1 MIVVILLAGIVF
13 YEAFFALKTLANVA
27 AMQAT
32 MRGSLSVVQSATMSD
47 EEKAEAMQKSS
58 IAMIGSVAVVA
69 GKISLAVI
77 VTAGFLFLVSLFQWS
92 VADLIEYSM
101 KPVPLLS
108 TIGVLVVYG
117 MVRHG
122 RKK

>member
-13 YEAFFALKTLANVA
+13 YEAFFALKTLTNVET
-27 AMQAT
+27 MQAT
-32 MRGSLSVVQSATMSD
+32 MRGSLAVVQSATMSD

-58 IAMIGSVAVVA
+58 IAMIGSVAIVA

-77 VTAGFLFLVSLFQWS
+77 ATAGFLFLVSLFRWS
-92 VADLIEYSM
+92 FEDLVAFSV
-101 KPVPLLS
+101 KPLPLLS

>member
-58 IAMIGSVAVVA
+58 VAMIGSVAVVA

-92 VADLIEYSM
+92 FADLIEYSM

>member
-13 YEAFFALKTLANVA
+13 YEAFFALKTLANVD

-58 IAMIGSVAVVA
+58 IAMIGSVAVIA

-77 VTAGFLFLVSLFQWS
+77 VTAGFLLLVSIFQWS
-92 VADLIEYSM
+92 FVDLVEYSV
-101 KPVPLLS
+101 KPIPLLS

>member
-13 YEAFFALKTLANVA
+13 YEAFFALKTLTNVET
-27 AMQAT
+27 MQAT
-32 MRGSLSVVQSATMSD
+32 MRGSLAVVQSATMSD
-47 EEKAEAMQKSS
+47 EEMAEAMQKSS
-58 IAMIGSVAVVA
+58 IAMIGSVAIVA

-77 VTAGFLFLVSLFQWS
+77 ATAGFLFLVSLFRWS
-92 VADLIEYSM
+92 FEDLVAFSV
-101 KPVPLLS
+101 KPLPLLS